1 MRILIADDHPL
12 YREALATVLM
22 DLDENVQILEAGTF
36 DEVVQHT
43 AGDEGTPLDL
53 ILLDL
58 YMSGGDWGTV
68 IADLHRQ
75 RPEIPII
82 VISASDSRRD
92 TERAM
97 RAGSFGYIPKSLGKQ
112 EILSAIRLILSGS
125 VSVQPRSD
133 DSSQCEALQGVGL
146 GHDRNE
152 LRARIANLTPRQRD
166 VLREI
171 ASGKSNKLI
180 ARALNTHEGTVKLHV
195 ASILKCLGVANRTQ
209 AAIIANRLDSDPD
222 EFESS

>member
-1 MRILIADDHPL
+1 MKILIADDHPL
-12 YREALATVLM
+12 YRQALATILA
-22 DLDENVQILEAGTF
+22 DLDEDVQILEAGTF
-36 DEVVQHT
+36 DEVVEHT
-43 AGDEGTPLDL
+43 ASEETPPDL

-97 RAGSFGYIPKSLGKQ
+97 RAGSFGYIPKSLGKD
-112 EILSAIRLILSGS
+112 EILGAIRLILSGS
-125 VSVQPRSD
+125 VSVQPRPD
-133 DSSQCEALQGVGL
+133 DPSQCEVLHGVGL
-146 GHDRNE
+146 EHDKNE

-166 VLREI
+166 VLQEI
-171 ASGKSNKLI
+171 AAGKSNKLI
-180 ARALNTHEGTVKLHV
+180 ARTLNMHEGTVKLHV
-195 ASILKCLGVANRTQ
+195 ASILKCLDVANRTQ
-209 AAIIANRLDSDPD
+209 AAIIANQFDVG
-222 EFESS
+222 EQESS